1 MLWLAVK
8 PIAAGSVLGL
18 LFGWAL
24 VGGLMRVLY
33 GVETNDPRVFVTVIV
48 LLLLTGVA
56 LLASWIPARRA
67 ARIDPL
73 VAICHE

>member
-18 LFGWAL
+18 WFGWAL

>member
-1 MLWLAVK
+1 VLWLAVK